1 MEGNTEK
8 PLLRHGPHSP
18 AAKAF
23 ADVVDSI
30 VEVACMTS
38 ETALGGPPD
47 PRKEAHP
54 NCVVCGPENES
65 GLRLE
70 FDTLEDGSVQTHFNC
85 DAIYEGFPGMLHGG
99 VITSLLDGAMTNCLF
114 AHGRTGI
121 TGELK
126 VRFCHPVATGQ
137 GSLVRAWIEVS
148 SPPFH
153 VLKAE
158 LIQDQQ
164 VKARATGKF
173 MEQAASQL
181 ACRPL
186 IRLSLKERQDANL

>member
-1 MEGNTEK
+1 MK
-8 PLLRHGPHSP
+8 P
-18 AAKAF
+18 
-23 ADVVDSI
+23 
-30 VEVACMTS
+30 

-47 PRKEAHP
+47 LRKEAHP
-54 NCVVCGPENES
+54 NCVVCGPKNEF

-70 FDTLEDGSVQTHFNC
+70 FDTLEDGSVQTYFGC
-85 DAIYEGFPGMLHGG
+85 DGKYEGFPGVLHGG
-99 VITSLLDGAMTNCLF
+99 VISSLLDGAMTNCLF
-114 AHGRTGI
+114 AQGHTGL

-126 VRFCHPVATGQ
+126 VRFRCPVATGRT
-137 GSLVRAWIEVS
+137 SRIRAWIEIS

-173 MEQAASQL
+173 VEQADFQAECKQ
-181 ACRPL
+181 
-186 IRLSLKERQDANL
+186 RQQH